1 MSEYAFLKATKP
13 PVSKSV
19 SRSAKVQWYGLNMN
33 AHADSG
39 YIVDGENFYV
49 TADGTLRAVDVPYEL
64 KWWDQVAN
72 NNKPE
77 NYKEGDITPLGFMGI
92 DGKLFFVY
100 NAGNDFINSTATNVD
115 IVRITDIVKDEDD
128 DSYTCDISHAE
139 LSNDDVSL
147 AFSERS
153 LARYNVWTGNSD
165 VINGKYKPRL
175 IIYPDEKRL
184 PFFDGWTIPN
194 EEASQ
199 AQPIQRYKIV
209 KTVATRRTIVQETY
223 NDGWSYKEETG
234 EYDLP
239 DSYDGR
245 GISYDTSTEESVY
258 GYADEKDDVPE
269 GEKEKGETTVSYSV
283 SKTMGSDGK
292 EFEMLTVETV
302 TSVITTTY
310 TAEAEGTA
318 VPDADFIT
326 AHGNRIF
333 GVNGTKIFASAAG
346 SYVNYDL
353 DTATDF
359 DENNAWYSAT
369 QSGGDFTHICT
380 YGGRPVAFKADMLY
394 ELYNSKN
401 PYRPKEISKIGAF
414 SGKSVH
420 EVDSTLFY
428 ANKDGIYAYGGSYP
442 YCISDAVIDRKKIAG
457 GKFKYGVAGSHEG
470 RYFIREPLVNEN
482 DKPVN
487 ENDKPVL
494 VFDTATKTWSVTNV
508 FKGEICYFA
517 ECDGGLYAALD
528 DGKIYRMDTGNKAD
542 TVWYFETPVITEG
555 TADRKVLEK
564 IQLVAK
570 FRTAGSVSV
579 SVKYDNGEYKEIGKL
594 EKCSDDEENFD
605 DEGNFIE
612 CVLPL
617 YCKIRKS
624 DHVVRYIRFDCE
636 GDVELLTFEQFLSQG
651 GDR

>member
-19 SRSAKVQWYGLNMN
+19 GRSVKVQWHGLNMN
-33 AHADSG
+33 AHADTG
-39 YIVDGENFYV
+39 FVVDGENFYV

-64 KWWDQVAN
+64 KWWDKVAN

-100 NAGNDFINSTATNVD
+100 NAGNDFINGTATNVD
-115 IVRITDIVKDEDD
+115 IVRITDVVKDEED

-184 PFFDGWTIPN
+184 PFFDEWSVTN

-223 NDGWSYKEETG
+223 NDGWSYDEENDK
-234 EYDLP
+234 YILP
-239 DSYDGR
+239 SKYDGR

-269 GEKEKGETTVSYSV
+269 GEKEKGDTTVSYSV

-420 EVDSTLFY
+420 EVDSTLIY

-470 RYFIREPLVNEN
+470 RYLIREPLVNE
-482 DKPVN
+482 DGKPI
-487 ENDKPVL
+487 L
-494 VFDTATKTWSVTNV
+494 VFDTGTKTWSVTNV
-508 FKGEICYFA
+508 FNKEICYFA
-517 ECDGGLYAALD
+517 ECDGGLYAALN

-617 YCKIRKS
+617 YCKVRKS
-624 DHVVRYIRFDCE
+624 DHVVRYIRFDCQ

>member
-13 PVSKSV
+13 PVSKSIGKSV
-19 SRSAKVQWYGLNMN
+19 KVQWHGLNMN
-33 AHADSG
+33 AHADTG
-39 YIVDGENFYV
+39 FVVDGENFYV
-49 TADGTLRAVDVPYEL
+49 TADGTLRAVDVPEL
-64 KWWDQVAN
+64 FDDAHT
-72 NNKPE
+72 
-77 NYKEGDITPLGFMGI
+77 GTPLALCGI
-92 DGKLFFVY
+92 DGKLFYVY
-100 NAGNDFINSTATNVD
+100 KRKNYNVD
-115 IVRITDIVKDEDD
+115 IVRFNNLNNNGYY
-128 DSYTCDISHAE
+128 SQAN
-139 LSNDDVSL
+139 LSNDTES
-147 AFSERS
+147 SSKERS
-153 LARYNVWTGNSD
+153 LARYNMWASNSD
-165 VINGKYKPRL
+165 VINGEYKPRL
-175 IIYPDEKRL
+175 LIYPDAEWLDFEK
-184 PFFDGWTIPN
+184 PWTT
-194 EEASQ
+194 STD
-199 AQPIQRYKIV
+199 IQRYKIV

-223 NDGWSYKEETG
+223 NNGWSYDEKTG
-234 EYDLP
+234 EYELP

-258 GYADEKDDVPE
+258 GYADEKDDVP
-269 GEKEKGETTVSYSV
+269 GEETKDGGTTVSYSV

-310 TAEAEGTA
+310 TAEAKGTA

-346 SYVNYDL
+346 SYVDYDL

-401 PYRPKEISKIGAF
+401 PYRPKEISKIGTF

-420 EVDSTLFY
+420 EVDSTLIY

-487 ENDKPVL
+487 ANNKPIL

-508 FKGEICYFA
+508 FDHEICYFA

-528 DGKIYRMDTGNKAD
+528 DGKIYRMDTGNKES

-570 FRTAGSVSV
+570 FRTAGFVNV

-617 YCKIRKS
+617 YCKVRKS
-624 DHVVRYIRFDCE
+624 DHVVRYIRFDCV
-636 GDVELLTFEQFLSQG
+636 GDVEILTFEQSISSG
-651 GDR
+651 GTA

>member
-19 SRSAKVQWYGLNMN
+19 GRSVKVQWHGLNMN

-64 KWWDQVAN
+64 MWRTKLGD
-72 NNKPE
+72 NKPV
-77 NYKEGDITPLGFMGI
+77 NNTVTPLGFVGI

-100 NAGNDFINSTATNVD
+100 NVGNDFVNDTATNVD
-115 IVRITDIVKDEDD
+115 IVRITDVVKDENNNY
-128 DSYTCDISHAE
+128 YTCDISHAE

-223 NDGWSYKEETG
+223 NTKQIKDETG
-234 EYDLP
+234 EITTPGWCYDEKTGEYELP

-245 GISYDTSTEESVY
+245 GISYDTSTEDSVY
-258 GYADEKDDVPE
+258 GYADEKDDVPIE
-269 GEKEKGETTVSYSV
+269 ETKDGGTTVSYSV
-283 SKTMGSDGK
+283 SKTMGSDGN

-346 SYVNYDL
+346 SYVDYDL

-380 YGGRPVAFKADMLY
+380 YGGRPVAFKENALY
-394 ELYNSKN
+394 ELYNNKN
-401 PYRPKEISKIGAF
+401 PYRPKEISQIGAF

-420 EVDSTLFY
+420 EVDSTLIY

-470 RYFIREPLVNEN
+470 RYFIREPLVNE
-482 DKPVN
+482 DG
-487 ENDKPVL
+487 KPVL
-494 VFDTATKTWSVTNV
+494 VFDTGTKTWSVTNV
-508 FKGEICYFA
+508 FDHEICYFA
-517 ECDGGLYAALD
+517 ESDGGLYAALN
-528 DGKIYRMDTGNKAD
+528 DGKIYRMDTGNKEG

-570 FRTAGSVSV
+570 FRTAGSVIV
-579 SVKYDNGEYKEIGKL
+579 SVKYDNGEYEQIGKL
-594 EKCSDDEENFD
+594 EKST
-605 DEGNFIE
+605 G
-612 CVLPL
+612 VHPL
-617 YCKIRKS
+617 YCKVRKS
-624 DHVVRYIRFDCE
+624 DHVVRYIRFDCV
-636 GDVELLTFEQFLSQG
+636 GDVEILTFEQSISSG
-651 GDR
+651 GTA

>member
-49 TADGTLRAVDVPYEL
+49 TADGTLRAVDVPEL
-64 KWWDQVAN
+64 FDGAHL
-72 NNKPE
+72 
-77 NYKEGDITPLGFMGI
+77 GTPLALCGI
-92 DGKLFFVY
+92 DGKLFYVY
-100 NAGNDFINSTATNVD
+100 CREYTDDNKTKYNVD
-115 IVRITDIVKDEDD
+115 IIRYEDLD
-128 DSYTCDISHAE
+128 DSGECSFANLT
-139 LSNDDVSL
+139 NDTES
-147 AFSERS
+147 SSKERS
-153 LARYNVWTGNSD
+153 LAKYNLWASNSD
-165 VINGKYKPRL
+165 VINGEYKPRL
-175 IIYPDEKRL
+175 LIYPDAEWLDFEKS
-184 PFFDGWTIPN
+184 WTTSTEIK
-194 EEASQ
+194 
-199 AQPIQRYKIV
+199 RYKIV

-223 NDGWSYKEETG
+223 NTKQTTDADGTTIPGWSYDEENDK
-234 EYDLP
+234 YILP
-239 DSYDGR
+239 SKYDGR

-269 GEKEKGETTVSYSV
+269 GEKENGDTTVSYSV
-283 SKTMGSDGK
+283 SKTMGSDGN

-302 TSVITTTY
+302 TSVIITTY

-420 EVDSTLFY
+420 EVDSTLIY

-470 RYFIREPLVNEN
+470 RYLIREPLVNE
-482 DKPVN
+482 DG
-487 ENDKPVL
+487 KPVL
-494 VFDTATKTWSVTNV
+494 VFDTGTKTWSVTNV

-517 ECDGGLYAALD
+517 ECDGGLYAALN
-528 DGKIYRMDTGNKAD
+528 DGKIYRMDTGNKAG

-555 TADRKVLEK
+555 TADKKVLEK

-570 FRTAGSVSV
+570 FRTAGFVKV
-579 SVKYDNGEYKEIGKL
+579 SVKYDNGEYEKIGKL
-594 EKCSDDEENFD
+594 EEST
-605 DEGNFIE
+605 G
-612 CVLPL
+612 VHPL
-617 YCKIRKS
+617 YCKVRKS
-624 DHVVRYIRFDCE
+624 DHVVRYIRFDCQ